1 MPRGRKPVNPQ
12 SLKEQMGAL
21 ARQIEECETELKNL
35 KIKKK
40 ELSKQIEAK
49 QKDELYSAFMK
60 SGKTLEDILAVLSED
75 DAAGAEEAAF
85 EEIAAEADENSVE
98 ENMNN

>member
-12 SLKEQMGAL
+12 SLQEQMVAL
-21 ARQIEECETELKNL
+21 TRQIEECETELKNL
-35 KIKKK
+35 KVKKK
-40 ELSKQIEAK
+40 ELSRQIEAK

-75 DAAGAEEAAF
+75 AAPGAEETTF
-85 EEIAAEADENSVE
+85 EEIVAEADENSVE
-98 ENMNN
+98 ENMN

>member
-12 SLKEQMGAL
+12 SLQDQMAAL
-21 ARQIEECETELKNL
+21 TRQIEECETELKNL

-40 ELSKQIEAK
+40 ELSRQIEAK

-60 SGKTLEDILAVLSED
+60 SGKTLEDILGILSED
-75 DAAGAEEAAF
+75 T
-85 EEIAAEADENSVE
+85 AAEADENSAE
-98 ENMNN
+98 EN